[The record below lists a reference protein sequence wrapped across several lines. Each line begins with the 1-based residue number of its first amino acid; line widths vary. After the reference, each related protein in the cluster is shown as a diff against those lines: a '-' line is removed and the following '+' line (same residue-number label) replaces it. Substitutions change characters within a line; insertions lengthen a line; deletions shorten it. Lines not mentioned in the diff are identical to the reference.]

1 MRAAHAPSTRAGF
14 LQAQGVLLVVRDPP
28 PPAPPAPGQPPMVPG
43 NPAEGVEILLALW
56 DDGSANGLGGK
67 VDLGTGIATALGQ
80 LVAEELELPFERVV
94 MLLGDTGRAPNQGPT
109 IASATLQIASDPL
122 KRAAAQARAWLRAQ
136 AASLASPDDGPANE
150 ASGGPSQG
158 HADHSAADITALLRG
173 RHIRLVLDP
182 QTPLKPSS
190 EWTVAGQSLPRV
202 DIPAKVLGEPAF
214 VHDVRVPGMLHGRV
228 VRPPYAGADH
238 GTFIGRTLRA
248 VDEASVA
255 HLPGLVAIVRE
266 RDFVGIV
273 AEREEQAEAAM
284 RALRLDWGD
293 WPAQPPLQDL
303 AGALSANPATPRV
316 VAERGDV
323 DAANAQAPLRLQ
335 SRYVW
340 PYQMHASIGPSC
352 AVAHWVPDGTADSA
366 ADNGAAAGGPAPGSE
381 ASSIQLRVWSGTQNP
396 HVLRADLA
404 LLTGLPDTAVDV
416 VRLEAAGCYG
426 RNGADDVTADA
437 ALLSRAVGRPV
448 RVQLTR
454 EQEHQWEP
462 KGAAQLMDVDGSV
475 GTDGRLQGWD
485 FSTCYPSNAAPTLA
499 LLLTGRVAATPQA
512 YAMGDRTSVPP
523 YQVPNLKV
531 TVNDMPPI
539 LRASWLRGVSALPNS
554 FAHES
559 FVDELAHAQG
569 EDPLAFRLKHLDDP
583 RAAELLQATA
593 ERAGWQPHVGPRQ
606 RSDDGVTLK
615 GQGLAYAR
623 YIHSKFPGF
632 GAAWSAWV
640 ADVEVNKLTGEV
652 HVSRVVVGHD
662 AGAMVNPAGVTH
674 QVHGNVVQTTS
685 RALQEQV
692 AVEPENGTV
701 ASREWGSYPIL
712 SFRQV
717 PVIEVV
723 VPPRPGE
730 PVLGAGE
737 SSSVPGTAAIA
748 NAIFDATGV
757 RFRQPP
763 FTPEVVRAALNPL
776 TDALGPLAETGGAGG
791 PDGSSALDQTRPPLA
806 DTQTA
811 AHTGPAGHS
820 ASSAQPQPPAG
831 ASAADT
837 PWVEE
842 LTPAVA
848 SAISRGAPPVKP
860 AWRRLAGL
868 ITGAAAAL
876 AGLLG
881 LGTLGLSRPA
891 LAPITGVNAASVYS
905 AQTLERGRQLAAL
918 GNCAG
923 CHTAEGGAANAGGRP
938 LETPF
943 GTVYTTNLTPDPAT
957 GIGRWSF
964 SAFQRAMREG
974 VSHDG
979 RMLYPAFPYTAF
991 TRMTDDDLTALYAH
1005 LMAQPAAVQAT
1016 PAADLRA
1023 PFHLRP
1029 LMHLWNAL
1037 HLQPGPRTVPTASVA
1052 ALPAGVDAALWQR
1065 GEYLVNGPGHC
1076 GACHNPRDAMGAEK
1090 TGSAYLSGAWVD
1102 GWHAPSLTALNRR
1115 TLPWSETSLFSYLKN
1130 GHSAAHGVA
1139 VGPMAQV
1146 VGSLQ
1151 TAPEQDLR
1159 AMAHYLATLQGSAPE
1174 ATTHV
1179 LPTAGPDAGMVDKLA
1194 AQAVARARTLAPLPD
1209 ATQRMFESACGACH
1223 SDGTAPV
1230 DLGLNLPLASNS
1242 KLQADQ
1248 PDNLLRVLLDGIQR
1262 PATRDIAFMPGFR
1275 HALDD
1280 AQLADLALWLRRR
1293 YAPDHA
1299 AWPGPQAMRE
1309 RVAQVR
1315 GAPRADR

>member
-1 MRAAHAPSTRAGF
+1 MRAAHAPRTRAGF
-14 LQAQGVLLVVRDPP
+14 LEAQGVLLVVRDPP

-94 MLLGDTGRAPNQGPT
+94 MLLGDTARAPNQGPT

-136 AASLASPDDGPANE
+136 AAED
-150 ASGGPSQG
+150 
-158 HADHSAADITALLRG
+158 SAADIPTLLRG
-173 RHIRLVLDP
+173 QHIRLVLDP
-182 QTPLKPSS
+182 TTPLKPSA

-202 DIPAKVLGEPAF
+202 DIPAKVLGEAAF

-238 GTFIGRTLRA
+238 GEFIGRTLRA
-248 VDEASVA
+248 VDESSVS
-255 HLPGLVAIVRE
+255 HLPGIVAIVRE
-266 RDFVGIV
+266 GDFVGIV

-284 RALRLDWGD
+284 RAMRLDWGD

-303 AGALSANPATPRV
+303 ASALSANPATPRV

-323 DAANAQAPLRLQ
+323 ASANAEAPLRLQ

-352 AVAHWVPDGTADSA
+352 AVAHWVTDDATQGDSPGTA
-366 ADNGAAAGGPAPGSE
+366 ADA
-381 ASSIQLRVWSGTQNP
+381 IKLRVWSGTQNP

-404 LLTGLPDTAVDV
+404 LLTGLPDTVVDV

-485 FSTCYPSNAAPTLA
+485 FETCYPSNAAPTLA
-499 LLLTGRVAATPQA
+499 LLLTGRVAATAQA

-531 TVNDMPPI
+531 TVNDMPPL

-583 RAAELLQATA
+583 RAAELLRETA
-593 ERAGWQPHVGPRQ
+593 ERAGWQPHVEPRQ

-692 AVEPENGTV
+692 AVEPEAGTV
-701 ASREWGSYPIL
+701 TSREWGSYPIL

-776 TDALGPLAETGGAGG
+776 ADGSAAQVPSNPYPPGANGLAAAG
-791 PDGSSALDQTRPPLA
+791 PDGRGVVPPGTPG
-806 DTQTA
+806 D
-811 AHTGPAGHS
+811 AGAHS
-820 ASSAQPQPPAG
+820 AGPGVDAGPSRTASPPA
-831 ASAADT
+831 
-837 PWVEE
+837 WIEE
-842 LTPAVA
+842 VVPNSTIPAPL
-848 SAISRGAPPVKP
+848 GAPRAKP
-860 AWRRLAGL
+860 AWARALAL
-868 ITGAAAAL
+868 VTGAFAAL
-876 AGLLG
+876 AGLAG
-881 LGTLGLSRPA
+881 LVASRPA
-891 LAPITGVNAASVYS
+891 LAPITGVNAGAVYS

-923 CHTAEGGAANAGGRP
+923 CHTAEGGAAYAGGRA

-943 GTVYTTNLTPDPAT
+943 GTVYATNLTPDPAT

-991 TRMTDDDLTALYAH
+991 TRMTDDELTALYAH
-1005 LMAQPAAVQAT
+1005 LMAQPAVAQAT

-1037 HLQPGPRTVPTASVA
+1037 HLQPGPRAVPA
-1052 ALPAGVDAALWQR
+1052 ATL
-1065 GEYLVNGPGHC
+1065 
-1076 GACHNPRDAMGAEK
+1076 
-1090 TGSAYLSGAWVD
+1090 AW
-1102 GWHAPSLTALNRR
+1102 
-1115 TLPWSETSLFSYLKN
+1115 
-1130 GHSAAHGVA
+1130 
-1139 VGPMAQV
+1139 
-1146 VGSLQ
+1146 
-1151 TAPEQDLR
+1151 LR
-1159 AMAHYLATLQGSAPE
+1159 ARKPRRSMRASAPCF
-1174 ATTHV
+1174 V
-1179 LPTAGPDAGMVDKLA
+1179 L
-1194 AQAVARARTLAPLPD
+1194 
-1209 ATQRMFESACGACH
+1209 CC
-1223 SDGTAPV
+1223 
-1230 DLGLNLPLASNS
+1230 
-1242 KLQADQ
+1242 
-1248 PDNLLRVLLDGIQR
+1248 
-1262 PATRDIAFMPGFR
+1262 
-1275 HALDD
+1275 
-1280 AQLADLALWLRRR
+1280 
-1293 YAPDHA
+1293 
-1299 AWPGPQAMRE
+1299 
-1309 RVAQVR
+1309 
-1315 GAPRADR
+1315 

>member
-1 MRAAHAPSTRAGF
+1 
-14 LQAQGVLLVVRDPP
+14 
-28 PPAPPAPGQPPMVPG
+28 
-43 NPAEGVEILLALW
+43 
-56 DDGSANGLGGK
+56 
-67 VDLGTGIATALGQ
+67 
-80 LVAEELELPFERVV
+80 

-122 KRAAAQARAWLRAQ
+122 KRAAAQARAWLRTQ
-136 AASLASPDDGPANE
+136 AAALASRLEGQTAGPAGAKGRDTPDRGAPNI
-150 ASGGPSQG
+150 P
-158 HADHSAADITALLRG
+158 ALLRG
-173 RHIRLVLDP
+173 QHIRLVLDP
-182 QTPLKPSS
+182 QTPLKPSA
-190 EWTVAGQSLPRV
+190 EWTVAGKSLPRV
-202 DIPAKVLGEPAF
+202 DIPAKVLGEAAF
-214 VHDVRVPGMLHGRV
+214 VHDVRLPGMLHGRV

-238 GTFIGRTLRA
+238 GEFIGRTLRE
-248 VDEASVA
+248 VNESSVA
-255 HLPGLVAIVRE
+255 HLPGIVAIVRE
-266 RDFVGIV
+266 GDFVGIV

-293 WPAQPPLQDL
+293 WPAQPPLTDL
-303 AGALSANPATPRV
+303 ASALSANPATPRV

-323 DAANAQAPLRLQ
+323 NAANEKAPLRLQ

-352 AVAHWVPDGTADSA
+352 AVAHWVPDDAERAEALGGTAKDAASA
-366 ADNGAAAGGPAPGSE
+366 GVR
-381 ASSIQLRVWSGTQNP
+381 LRVWSGTQNP

-416 VRLEAAGCYG
+416 LRLEAAGCYG

-475 GTDGRLQGWD
+475 GADGRLQGWD
-485 FSTCYPSNAAPTLA
+485 FETCYPSNAAPTLA
-499 LLLTGRVAATPQA
+499 LLLTGRVAATAQA

-523 YQVPNLKV
+523 YRVPNLKV

-583 RAAELLQATA
+583 RAAELLRETA
-593 ERAGWQPHVGPRQ
+593 ERAGWQPHGGPRQ

-652 HVSRVVVGHD
+652 RVSRVVVGHD

-692 AVEPENGTV
+692 AVEPETGTV
-701 ASREWGSYPIL
+701 TSREWGSYPIL

-723 VPPRPGE
+723 VLPRPGE
-730 PVLGAGE
+730 PILGAGE

-776 TDALGPLAETGGAGG
+776 TDASGAQVSSHPQPAGAEGLVAAG
-791 PDGSSALDQTRPPLA
+791 PDGRGVVPPGAASDAGADSADPGAEASPSR
-806 DTQTA
+806 
-811 AHTGPAGHS
+811 TGP
-820 ASSAQPQPPAG
+820 PPA
-831 ASAADT
+831 
-837 PWVEE
+837 WVEE
-842 LTPAVA
+842 VAPSTTAPAPL
-848 SAISRGAPPVKP
+848 GAPRAKP
-860 AWRRLAGL
+860 AWARALAL
-868 ITGAAAAL
+868 LTGAFAAL
-876 AGLLG
+876 AGLAG
-881 LGTLGLSRPA
+881 LVTYRPA
-891 LAPITGVNAASVYS
+891 LAPLTGVNAGAVYS

-923 CHTAEGGAANAGGRP
+923 CHTAEGGAAYAGGRP

-943 GTVYTTNLTPDPAT
+943 GTVYATNLTPDAAT
-957 GIGRWSF
+957 GIGHWSF

-991 TRMTDDDLTALYAH
+991 TRMTDDELTALYAY
-1005 LMAQPAAVQAT
+1005 LMAQPAVAQAT
-1016 PAADLRA
+1016 PATELRA
-1023 PFHLRP
+1023 PFNLRP

-1037 HLQPGPRTVPTASVA
+1037 YLQSGPRSAPAATLA
-1052 ALPAGVDAALWQR
+1052 ALPAGVDAAMWQR
-1065 GEYLVNGPGHC
+1065 GEFLVNGPGHC
-1076 GACHNPRDAMGAEK
+1076 GACHTPRDAMGAEK

-1115 TLPWSETSLFSYLKN
+1115 TLPWSEASLLSYLRH
-1130 GHSAAHGVA
+1130 GHSPDHGVA

-1151 TAPEQDLR
+1151 GAPEQDLH
-1159 AMAHYLATLQGSAPE
+1159 AMAHYLATLQGNTAAQTAVPGSTAQREGAGQP
-1174 ATTHV
+1174 
-1179 LPTAGPDAGMVDKLA
+1179 LPIPPSPGPDTALVTRLA
-1194 AQAVARARTLAPLPD
+1194 TEAVARARALAPLPD

-1230 DLGLNLPLASNS
+1230 DLGLNLPLALNS

-1293 YAPDHA
+1293 YAPDHP
-1299 AWPGPQAMRE
+1299 AWPGPQALRE

-1315 GAPRADR
+1315 GTPRSDR

>member
-1 MRAAHAPSTRAGF
+1 MRAAHAPRTRAGF
-14 LQAQGVLLVVRDPP
+14 LEAQGVLLVVRDPP

-80 LVAEELELPFERVV
+80 LVAEELELPFEGVV

-109 IASATLQIASDPL
+109 IASATLQIAAAPL
-122 KRAAAQARAWLRAQ
+122 RQAAAQARAWLRAQ
-136 AASLASPDDGPANE
+136 AAEDSV
-150 ASGGPSQG
+150 
-158 HADHSAADITALLRG
+158 ADIPTLLRG
-173 RHIRLVLDP
+173 QHIRLVLDP
-182 QTPLKPSS
+182 ATPLKPSA
-190 EWTVAGQSLPRV
+190 EWRVAGQSLPRV
-202 DIPAKVLGEPAF
+202 DIPAMGLGEAAF
-214 VHDVRVPGMLHGRV
+214 VPEVRLPGLLHGRG
-228 VRPPYAGADH
+228 VRPPLAGADH
-238 GTFIGRTLRA
+238 GEFIGRTLRA
-248 VDEASVA
+248 VDEASIA
-255 HLPGLVAIVRE
+255 HLPGIVAIVRE
-266 RDFVGIV
+266 GDFVGLV

-293 WPAQPPLQDL
+293 WPAQPPLTDL
-303 AGALSANPATPRV
+303 ASALSTNPATPRV

-323 DAANAQAPLRLQ
+323 ASANAQAPLRLQ

-352 AVAHWVPDGTADSA
+352 AVADWVPDDGTPHPEARSA
-366 ADNGAAAGGPAPGSE
+366 SSGASSGATAAG
-381 ASSIQLRVWSGTQNP
+381 IKLRVWSGTQNP

-462 KGAAQLMDVDGSV
+462 KGAAQVMDVDGSV

-485 FSTCYPSNAAPTLA
+485 FETCYPSNAAPTLA

-531 TVNDMPPI
+531 TVNDMPPL

-583 RAAELLQATA
+583 RAAELLRETA
-593 ERAGWQPHVGPRQ
+593 ERAGWQPHVEPRQ

-692 AVEPENGTV
+692 AVEPEAGTV
-701 ASREWGSYPIL
+701 TSREWGSYPIL

-776 TDALGPLAETGGAGG
+776 GDASGAQVPSNPHASGADGLEVAGADSHRVGMPGATGDAGMHSSGPGAEAG
-791 PDGSSALDQTRPPLA
+791 PPR
-806 DTQTA
+806 
-811 AHTGPAGHS
+811 TGPPS
-820 ASSAQPQPPAG
+820 A
-831 ASAADT
+831 
-837 PWVEE
+837 WVEE
-842 LTPAVA
+842 VAPSSAPPAPP
-848 SAISRGAPPVKP
+848 GAPRAKP
-860 AWRRLAGL
+860 AWARALAL
-868 ITGAAAAL
+868 VTGAFAAL
-876 AGLLG
+876 AGLAG
-881 LGTLGLSRPA
+881 LVVSRPA
-891 LAPITGVNAASVYS
+891 IGPVTGVNASAVYS
-905 AQTLERGRQLAAL
+905 AETLERGRELAAL

-923 CHTAEGGAANAGGRP
+923 CHTAEGGAAYAGGRP

-943 GTVYTTNLTPDPAT
+943 GTVYATNLTPDPAT

-1005 LMAQPAAVQAT
+1005 LMTQPAVAQAT

-1023 PFHLRP
+1023 PFNLRP

-1037 HLQPGPRTVPTASVA
+1037 YLQPGPRTVPAATLA

-1065 GEYLVNGPGHC
+1065 GEALVNGPGHC
-1076 GACHNPRDAMGAEK
+1076 GACHTPRDALGAEK

-1115 TLPWSETSLFSYLKN
+1115 TLPWSEDALLSYLKH
-1130 GHSAAHGVA
+1130 GHSTAHGVA

-1151 TAPEQDLR
+1151 GAPEQDLR
-1159 AMAHYLATLQGSAPE
+1159 AMAHYLATLQGGAAQQE
-1174 ATTHV
+1174 AASQT
-1179 LPTAGPDAGMVDKLA
+1179 LSESPTAGPDAALVTRLA
-1194 AQAVARARTLAPLPD
+1194 TDAVARARALAPLPD

-1230 DLGLNLPLASNS
+1230 GLGLNLPLALNS

-1293 YAPDHA
+1293 YAPDHP

-1315 GAPRADR
+1315 GAPRSDR